1 MTRSSTSIE
10 SRILFEDN
18 HLIIM
23 NKLPRELVQGDDT
36 GDETL
41 ADMVKAYIKTAYNKP
56 GNVYLGITHRLDR
69 PTSGIIMF
77 CKTSKSL
84 TRVNNMFKE
93 KKVKKTY
100 WAITKKIDSNKI
112 IRLENFLKKNEK
124 HNKSFVTSDIKNGKK
139 SILNF
144 KVIKSLENYSLL
156 EILLETGRHH
166 QIRTQLSHYGYPIK
180 GDLKYGFNR
189 PNKNGTIHLHSRK
202 IKFIHPVTK
211 KEICL
216 RATPP
221 KDTIWNICIN

>member
-1 MTRSSTSIE
+1 MNNTKFGSE
-10 SRILFEDN
+10 RILFEDN
-18 HLIIM
+18 HLIIV
-23 NKLPRELVQGDDT
+23 NKNPGELSQGDKT
-36 GDETL
+36 GDHTL
-41 ADMVKAYIKTAYNKP
+41 ADIVKSYIKKKYKKP
-56 GNVYLGITHRLDR
+56 GNVYLGISHRLDR
-69 PTSGIIMF
+69 PTSGIIIF

-84 TRVNNMFKE
+84 TRLNSMFKE
-93 KKVKKTY
+93 NEVKKIY
-100 WAITKKIDSNKI
+100 WAITKKIESNKI
-112 IRLENFLKKNEK
+112 IRLENFLQKNEK
-124 HNKSFVTSDIKNGKK
+124 QNKSYVTKDTKNGKK

-189 PNKNGTIHLHSRK
+189 PNKNGSIHLHSRK

-216 RATPP
+216 TATPP
-221 KDTIWNICIN
+221 KDTIWNLCIN

>member
-1 MTRSSTSIE
+1 MNNTKFRIE
-10 SRILFEDN
+10 RILFEDN
-18 HLIIM
+18 HLIIV
-23 NKLPRELVQGDDT
+23 NKNPGELSQGDRT
-36 GDETL
+36 GHPTL
-41 ADMVKAYIKTAYNKP
+41 ADSIKYYLKNKYNKP

-124 HNKSFVTSDIKNGKK
+124 HNKSFVTSDVKNGKK

-144 KVIKSLENYSLL
+144 KKIKSLDKYSLL
-156 EILLETGRHH
+156 EISLETGRHH
-166 QIRTQLSHYGYPIK
+166 QIRAQLSNYGYPIK
-180 GDLKYGFNR
+180 GDLKYGFKRRN
-189 PNKNGTIHLHSRK
+189 NDGSIHLHSRK
-202 IKFIHPVTK
+202 IEFTHPVTK
-211 KEICL
+211 NKICL
-216 RATPP
+216 IACPP
-221 KDTIWNICIN
+221 KDTIWNLCVK

>member
-1 MTRSSTSIE
+1 MNNTKFRFE
-10 SRILFEDN
+10 RILFEDN
-18 HLIIM
+18 HLIIV
-23 NKLPRELVQGDDT
+23 NKNPGELSQGDRT
-36 GDETL
+36 GHLTL
-41 ADMVKAYIKTAYNKP
+41 SDSIKYYLKNKYNKP

-124 HNKSFVTSDIKNGKK
+124 QNKSFVTTDVKNGKK

-144 KVIKSLENYSLL
+144 KKIKSLDKYSLL
-156 EILLETGRHH
+156 EISLETGRHH
-166 QIRTQLSHYGYPIK
+166 QIRAQLSNYGYPIK
-180 GDLKYGFNR
+180 GDLKYGFKR
-189 PNKNGTIHLHSRK
+189 PNNDGSIHLHSRK
-202 IKFIHPVTK
+202 IEFTHPVTK
-211 KEICL
+211 NKICL
-216 RATPP
+216 IACPP
-221 KDTIWNICIN
+221 KDTIWNLCVK